1 MDARPFTLIGG
12 ADAFMETP
20 DTMPTAPTTE
30 LVKPVLPEPVARR
43 GIAEWQWRT
52 LMNSLYPGAKGESV
66 LLVWD
71 YCKSRNLDP
80 LKKPCHIVPMEVKVG
95 ENKYEWRDV
104 VMPGVYE
111 LRTTAQRTGE
121 YLGHSKAEY
130 GPTIE
135 TAGLKAPEW
144 CEMTMYRWNATIAQR
159 AEYPVRVLFNEVVA
173 TKRDGRANARWT
185 KAPVQMLTKCC
196 EAAGLRE
203 AFPDEVGGITTDEEM
218 DGQRAITVQATAP
231 AESGGAL
238 VKPEGYDEWT
248 SDLVAAANASG
259 AKLAE
264 TWKNAKPFLRHYLMA
279 AEPESWDSLKARAD
293 AVDQAAA
300 QVGEVAQ

>member
-1 MDARPFTLIGG
+1 MDTDRT
-12 ADAFMETP
+12 D
-20 DTMPTAPTTE
+20 MPNPAPTTE
-30 LVKPVLPEPVARR
+30 LMKTPVLPEPVARR

-80 LKKPCHIVPMEVKVG
+80 MKKPCHIVPMEVKVG
-95 ENKYEWRDV
+95 DKYEWRDV
-104 VMPGVYE
+104 ILPGVYE

-130 GPTIE
+130 GPQIE
-135 TAGLKAPEW
+135 TGGVKAPEW
-144 CEMTMYRWNATIAQR
+144 CEMTMFRWNAKLGMR
-159 AEYPVRVLFNEVVA
+159 AEFPVRVLFNEVVA

-185 KAPVQMLTKCC
+185 KAPVQMLTKCT

-203 AFPDEVGGITTDEEM
+203 AFPDEVGGIATEEEM
-218 DGQRAITVQATAP
+218 DGQRAITVQTVAP
-231 AESGGAL
+231 LEGGGGL

-248 SDLVAAANASG
+248 ADLVAAAENGDGTLTEA
-259 AKLAE
+259 
-264 TWKNAKPFLRHYLMA
+264 WKGAKPFMRHYLMA
-279 AEPESWDSLKARAD
+279 AEPESWESLKARAVV
-293 AVDQAAA
+293 VDQAAA

>member
-1 MDARPFTLIGG
+1 MDTTTDMA
-12 ADAFMETP
+12 TP
-20 DTMPTAPTTE
+20 ATDLMKT
-30 LVKPVLPEPVARR
+30 PVLPEPVARR

-80 LKKPCHIVPMEVKVG
+80 MKKPCHIVPMEVKVG
-95 ENKYEWRDV
+95 DKYEWRDV
-104 VMPGVYE
+104 ILPGVYE

-130 GPTIE
+130 GPKIE
-135 TAGLKAPEW
+135 TGGVTAPEW
-144 CEMTMYRWNATIAQR
+144 CEMTMYRWNAHLKMK
-159 AEYPVRVLFNEVVA
+159 AEFPVRVLFNEVVA
-173 TKRDGRANARWT
+173 TKRDGKANARWT
-185 KAPVQMLTKCC
+185 KAPVQMLTKCA

-203 AFPDEVGGITTDEEM
+203 AFPDEVGGVATEEEM
-218 DGQRAITVQATAP
+218 DGQRAITVQAVAP
-231 AESGGAL
+231 LEGGGGL

-248 SDLVAAANASG
+248 SDLVVAANAGG
-259 AKLAE
+259 AKLAD
-264 TWKNAKPFLRHYLMA
+264 TWKGAKPFLRHYLMA

-293 AVDQAAA
+293 AVDQAAPA
-300 QVGEVAQ
+300 LEDVPQ